1 MKYLLDTNVCVGFL
15 NQRRP
20 LLTQRFLSVPTLDKV
35 ICSIVRG
42 ELFYGAYKSQ
52 RQVSSLQVIE
62 NFLAGYPNLD
72 FDIVAARIQGE
83 IRADLERKGTPIGPY
98 DCRSPRLLW
107 PIISLW
113 SRIIQTNLVAFPVWH
128 WTIGNDD
135 S

>member
-98 DCRSPRLLW
+98 DLQIAAITLANNLTLITRNTAEF
-107 PIISLW
+107 
-113 SRIIQTNLVAFPVWH
+113 SRVPHLKL
-128 WTIGNDD
+128 DD
-135 S
+135 WES

>member
-15 NQRRP
+15 NQRKP
-20 LLTQRFLSVPTLDKV
+20 LLTQRFLTVPTLDKV
-35 ICSIVRG
+35 ICSIVRA

-83 IRADLERKGTPIGPY
+83 IRADLEKKGTQIGPY
-98 DCRSPRLLW
+98 DLQIAAIALANK
-107 PIISLW
+107 LTLVTHNTDEF
-113 SRIIQTNLVAFPVWH
+113 SRIPHLTL
-128 WTIGNDD
+128 DD
-135 S
+135 WE

>member
-20 LLTQRFLSVPTLDKV
+20 HLTQRFLSVPTLDKV

-52 RQVSSLQVIE
+52 RQVNSLQVIE

-98 DCRSPRLLW
+98 DMQIAAIALAN
-107 PIISLW
+107 
-113 SRIIQTNLVAFPVWH
+113 NLTLVTHNTA
-128 WTIGNDD
+128 
-135 S
+135 

>member
-1 MKYLLDTNVCVGFL
+1 MKYLLDTNVRVGFL

-42 ELFYGAYKSQ
+42 ELFYGAHKSQ

-98 DCRSPRLLW
+98 DIQIAAIALANNLT
-107 PIISLW
+107 LVTHNTDEF
-113 SRIIQTNLVAFPVWH
+113 SRIPHLTL
-128 WTIGNDD
+128 DD
-135 S
+135 WE

>member
-15 NQRRP
+15 NQRKQ
-20 LLTQRFLSVPTLDKV
+20 LLTQRFLTVPTLDKV
-35 ICSIVRG
+35 ICSIVRA

-83 IRADLERKGTPIGPY
+83 IRADLEKKGTQIGPY
-98 DCRSPRLLW
+98 DLQIAAIALANK
-107 PIISLW
+107 LTLVTHNTDEF
-113 SRIIQTNLVAFPVWH
+113 SRIPHLTL
-128 WTIGNDD
+128 DD
-135 S
+135 WE

>member
-15 NQRRP
+15 NQRKP
-20 LLTQRFLSVPTLDKV
+20 PLTQRFLTVPTLDKV
-35 ICSIVRG
+35 ICSIVRA

-52 RQVSSLQVIE
+52 RQVSNLQVIE

-98 DCRSPRLLW
+98 DLQVAAIALANN
-107 PIISLW
+107 LTLVTHNTDEF
-113 SRIIQTNLVAFPVWH
+113 SRIPHLTL
-128 WTIGNDD
+128 DD
-135 S
+135 WE